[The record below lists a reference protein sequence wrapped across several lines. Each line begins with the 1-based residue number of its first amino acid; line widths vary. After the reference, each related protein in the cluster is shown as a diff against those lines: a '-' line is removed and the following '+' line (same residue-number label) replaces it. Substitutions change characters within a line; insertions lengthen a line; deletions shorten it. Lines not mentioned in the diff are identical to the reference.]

1 MDYESLGVQ
10 EAAMSTQTTIRDGEQ
25 RSDLYGV
32 RGWLLLLCLYLM
44 IAMPLI
50 ALLGTIG
57 ALQRAIAAPT
67 LQGALLSE
75 VALEIALAL
84 LAAFAGWALYRM
96 RPNAVK
102 VAKAY
107 FITMLT
113 LSNLG
118 LGVLVVNALVVSR
131 NQDNAL
137 LNTLQGPAAVASIRQ
152 VILSAVWLVYLLRSK
167 RVRATFPKA

>member
-1 MDYESLGVQ
+1 
-10 EAAMSTQTTIRDGEQ
+10 MSTQATIREDEQ
-25 RSDLYGV
+25 RSDLHGV

-44 IAMPLI
+44 IAMPLLAI
-50 ALLGTIG
+50 LGTIG

-75 VALEIALAL
+75 VALEIALA
-84 LAAFAGWALYRM
+84 AFAGFAGWALYSM

-107 FITMLT
+107 FIIMLT

-118 LGVLVVNALVVSR
+118 LGVLVVTALVVSR
-131 NQDNAL
+131 NNQDYAL
-137 LNTLQGPAAVASIRQ
+137 LATLQGPAAVASIRQ
-152 VILSAVWLVYLLRSK
+152 VILSAVWLTYLLRSK
-167 RVRATFPKA
+167 RVRATYPKA

>member
-1 MDYESLGVQ
+1 
-10 EAAMSTQTTIRDGEQ
+10 MSTQATIREGEQ
-25 RSDLYGV
+25 RTDLYGV
-32 RGWLLLLCLYLM
+32 RGWLRLLCLYLM
-44 IAMPLI
+44 IAMPLV

-57 ALQRAIAAPT
+57 ALQRAIAAPA

-75 VALEIALAL
+75 VALEIALAAF
-84 LAAFAGWALYRM
+84 AAFGGWALYRM

-107 FITMLT
+107 FIIMLT

-118 LGVLVVNALVVSR
+118 LAILVVTALVISR

-152 VILSAVWLVYLLRSK
+152 VILSAVWLTYLLRSR

>member
-1 MDYESLGVQ
+1 
-10 EAAMSTQTTIRDGEQ
+10 MSTQATIREGE
-25 RSDLYGV
+25 RPTDLYGV

-75 VALEIALAL
+75 IALEIALAAF
-84 LAAFAGWALYRM
+84 AAFVGWALYRM

-102 VAKAY
+102 VARAY
-107 FITMLT
+107 FIIMLT

-118 LGVLVVNALVVSR
+118 LAILVITALTVSR

-152 VILSAVWLVYLLRSK
+152 VILSAVWLTYLLRSK

>member
-1 MDYESLGVQ
+1 MNPPGMK
-10 EAAMSTQTTIRDGEQ
+10 EAAMSAQATIREGEQ
-25 RSDLYGV
+25 RTDLYGV

-44 IAMPLI
+44 IAMPLV

-57 ALQRAIAAPT
+57 ALQRAIAAPA
-67 LQGALLSE
+67 LRGALLAE
-75 VALEIALAL
+75 VVLEIALAVF
-84 LAAFAGWALYRM
+84 AAYAGWALYRM

-102 VAKAY
+102 IAKFY

-113 LSNLG
+113 LSNFG
-118 LGVLVVNALVVSR
+118 LGIVLVSALVVSR

-152 VILSAVWLVYLLRSK
+152 AILAAVWLVYLLRSK

>member
-1 MDYESLGVQ
+1 
-10 EAAMSTQTTIRDGEQ
+10 MSTQATIREGEQ
-25 RSDLYGV
+25 RSDLHGV

-44 IAMPLI
+44 IVMPLI

-57 ALQRAIAAPT
+57 ALQRAIAAPA

-75 VALEIALAL
+75 VALEIALAAF
-84 LAAFAGWALYRM
+84 AAFAGWALYRM

-107 FITMLT
+107 FIIMLT

-118 LGVLVVNALVVSR
+118 LAVLVITALVVSR

-152 VILSAVWLVYLLRSK
+152 VILSAAWLIYLLRSK

>member
-1 MDYESLGVQ
+1 
-10 EAAMSTQTTIRDGEQ
+10 MSAQATIRESEQ
-25 RSDLYGV
+25 RTDLYGV

-57 ALQRAIAAPT
+57 ALQRAISAPV

-75 VALEIALAL
+75 VVLEIALAL
-84 LAAFAGWALYRM
+84 FAAYAGWALYRM
-96 RPNAVK
+96 RPNAVRIAR
-102 VAKAY
+102 VY
-107 FITMLT
+107 FIIMLT

-118 LGVLVVNALVVSR
+118 LAVLVVTALVVSR

-137 LNTLQGPAAVASIRQ
+137 LHTLQAPAAVASIWH
-152 VILSAVWLVYLLRSK
+152 VILSAVWLVYLQRSK
-167 RVRATFPKA
+167 RVRATFSKA

>member
-1 MDYESLGVQ
+1 
-10 EAAMSTQTTIRDGEQ
+10 MSTQATIREGEQ
-25 RSDLYGV
+25 RTDLYGV

-75 VALEIALAL
+75 IALEIAFAAF
-84 LAAFAGWALYRM
+84 AAFAGWALYRM

-107 FITMLT
+107 FIIMLT
-113 LSNLG
+113 LSNFG
-118 LGVLVVNALVVSR
+118 LAILVVTALVISR

-152 VILSAVWLVYLLRSK
+152 VILSAAWLAYLLRSK
-167 RVRATFPKA
+167 RVRATYPKA